1 MSLELLKK
9 LTALTGVS
17 GRERAVTDFIRV
29 ELENYADSIERDA
42 LGNLIVYKKGV
53 GENSKKVMS
62 AAHIDE
68 IGFAVI
74 AVTEKGF
81 IKVKSVG
88 GISLHTSHCQRIKFE
103 SGIYGTIIAQGD
115 PFQIKDNK
123 MKNMFV
129 DIGAT
134 SKEDALKYIRIGE
147 TASYVGELVELQ
159 NRRLMSKA
167 FDDRVGAYILIESFK
182 QLKNQYND
190 VYYVFTVQEEVG
202 LRGAR
207 VASQFIK
214 PDIGMALDITGSFDV
229 PNDGIGNAV
238 LGEGTAI
245 KVMDD
250 CVICD
255 QDIVD
260 LMINIS
266 KEKGIKY
273 QLDALQGGGTDA
285 GAIALSNDGVR
296 CGGISIPTRNGHS
309 PVSIVD
315 MGDVEECIKL
325 MSEFV
330 DVEFKF

>member
-1 MSLELLKK
+1 MELLKK
-9 LTALTGVS
+9 LTAITGVS
-17 GRERAVTDFIRV
+17 GRERAVTDFIRE
-29 ELENYADSIERDA
+29 ELKDYADSIERDA
-42 LGNLIVYKKGV
+42 LGNLIVYKKGS
-53 GENSKKVMS
+53 GENAKKVMS

-74 AVTEKGF
+74 AVTDKGF
-81 IKVKSVG
+81 LKVKSVG

-103 SGIYGTIIAQGD
+103 SGIYGTIIASSD
-115 PFQIKDNK
+115 PFKIKDNK
-123 MKNMFV
+123 MNQMFV

-134 SKEDALKYIRIGE
+134 SKEDALKYVRIGE

-159 NRRLMSKA
+159 NGRVMSKA
-167 FDDRVGAYILIESFK
+167 FDDRVGAYILMESFK
-182 QLKNQYND
+182 QLKDQYND
-190 VYYVFTVQEEVG
+190 AYYVFTVQEEVG
-202 LRGAR
+202 LRGAK
-207 VASQFIK
+207 VASQAIK

-229 PNDGIGNAV
+229 PNDGVGNAI

-255 QDIVD
+255 QDIVEM
-260 LMINIS
+260 MIDIA
-266 KEKGIKY
+266 KEKEIKY

-315 MGDVEECIKL
+315 MGDVNACIEL
-325 MSEFV
+325 MTAFMDGKFEF
-330 DVEFKF
+330 